1 MIKKWVVCF
10 LCLGL
15 LAACAKVPQTEE
27 PINGPQAII
36 TEAVTHTPDIV
47 VESPADYS
55 IYQDAKNAA
64 IAYLQTGLTGNPS
77 LYIYKDYS
85 DAANHFT
92 QRAKI
97 DDGNSD
103 FVFDMNENWQ
113 DDPYSGSSAIE
124 VRVKTEGYSW
134 GGWLFV
140 NGYLPE
146 GETVPRLSFGE
157 INGAGEDL
165 SGATQLFFEA
175 RGAEGGEVVEFFTA
189 GLGYDGET
197 NARMADYPD
206 SSHKITLGFV
216 TLTPDWQTYV
226 IDLGDADL
234 TYIGCGFGF
243 VLTGAK
249 SGNSESV
256 FYLDDIR
263 FEGEIAQL
271 QDTPRL
277 LKSYESNQAENPNDL
292 YIQNAA
298 FSYDNALAAMAFISE
313 DNQSDA
319 ERILDAFVYAV
330 ENDRFQPDRIR
341 NAYSYG
347 DIHALP
353 GWQSGARLPG
363 WYDLEKREYY
373 EDQYQV
379 GTNVGNTSFVAMALL
394 HYFNQYG
401 GEKYLNTATTIM
413 DWVLKNCT
421 DQTVGFTAGYDGWPE
436 GDGSHYYVY
445 TYKSTEHNID
455 AYAVF
460 NELYAIT
467 SDERYREAAD
477 SALQFIVSM
486 YDPEKGYFYTGTG
499 EDGITPSKEN
509 VVLDAQVW
517 TLLSLGIDQ
526 YDPFSKALDTALEM
540 KTSEGGY
547 PFHAENT
554 NGGWWPEGTAFT
566 ALALREIGKSTDALS
581 ALDALMNIQLE
592 SGAFPAATVSNL
604 STGFN
609 LFTGEPWTYSENPH
623 IAPTAWF
630 IMAVNGFNPYSFEG

>member
-1 MIKKWVVCF
+1 MKKKWVVCF

-15 LAACAKVPQTEE
+15 FTACAKVPQTEE
-27 PINGPQAII
+27 PINEPQAKI

-47 VESPADYS
+47 VEPPADYS
-55 IYQDAKNAA
+55 VYRDAKNSA
-64 IAYLQTGLTGNPS
+64 IAYLQTGLTGDLS

-124 VRVKTEGYSW
+124 VRVKTAGNSW

-165 SGATQLFFEA
+165 SGARQLIFEA
-175 RGAEGGEVVEFFTA
+175 RGAEGGEIVEFFTA

-216 TLTPDWQTYV
+216 TLTPEWQTYI
-226 IDLGDADL
+226 IDLGEADL

-256 FYLDDIR
+256 FYLDNIR

-271 QDTPRL
+271 QNTPRL

-313 DNQSDA
+313 GNQSDA
-319 ERILDAFVYAV
+319 EMIMDAFAYAV

-347 DIHALP
+347 DIRALP

-363 WYDLEKREYY
+363 WYDLENKEYY

-394 HYFNQYG
+394 QYYIHYG
-401 GEKYLNTATTIM
+401 GEEYLDTAKTIM
-413 DWVLKNCT
+413 DWVLQNCS
-421 DQTVGFTAGYDGWPE
+421 DQSAGFTAGYDGWPE
-436 GDGSHYYVY
+436 GDASHYYVY

-460 NELYAIT
+460 SELYAIT
-467 SDERYREAAD
+467 SDERYREAAE
-477 SALQFIVSM
+477 SARQFIVSM
-486 YDPEKGYFYTGTG
+486 YDSEKGYFYTGTG

-609 LFTGEPWTYSENPH
+609 LFTGEPWTYGENPH